1 MLRYNLTSIF
11 PKYLFPTM
19 ISQQDIFPNKHFPE
33 STFFKMIYPDETYPE
48 RHYPDM
54 TFFPNQMMK
63 NNQSFFVN
71 QFREKM
77 LGKRYVSTHRLV
89 SQPITIPKTRFI
101 MIYFALPWF
110 LYLATY
116 FGYFPIQ

>member
-1 MLRYNLTSIF
+1 
-11 PKYLFPTM
+11 M

-63 NNQSFFVN
+63 N
-71 QFREKM
+71 
-77 LGKRYVSTHRLV
+77 
-89 SQPITIPKTRFI
+89 
-101 MIYFALPWF
+101 LPTSATF
-110 LYLATY
+110 LYNNTNICEINLKKLDDVKPLYTDIDV
-116 FGYFPIQ
+116 FGKKYRYIKISVHYENLYTDINNKM